1 MARVAGIDLPNKRIV
16 IALTYVYG
24 IGPSRALEI
33 LEKLSIS
40 ESLRANDL
48 TEDQLTDIRN
58 EVSSFVVEGDLR
70 QQVVADIRR
79 LKDISCY
86 RGRRHN
92 MNLPCRGQRTKVNC
106 RTRRGKKK
114 TVAGKKK

>member
-1 MARVAGIDLPNKRIV
+1 MARIAGIDLPNKRIV

-24 IGPSRALEI
+24 IGPSRSVEI
-33 LEKLSIS
+33 LEKLSID
-40 ESLRANDL
+40 ESTRANDL
-48 TEDQLTDIRN
+48 TEDQLTNIRN

-70 QQVVADIRR
+70 QQVAADIRR
-79 LKDISCY
+79 LKDIACY

-92 MNLPCRGQRTKVNC
+92 MKLPCRGQKTKVNC

-114 TVAGKKK
+114 AVTGKK

>member
-1 MARVAGIDLPNKRIV
+1 MARVSGVDLPNKRIV
-16 IALTYVYG
+16 VALTYIFGVG
-24 IGPSRALEI
+24 LTTSQKI

-40 ESLRANDL
+40 EDVRANDL
-48 TEDQLTDIRN
+48 SEDQLAMIR
-58 EVSSFVVEGDLR
+58 EEIASLVVEGDLR
-70 QQVVADIRR
+70 QKVAADIRR
-79 LKDISCY
+79 LKDIACY

-92 MNLPCRGQRTKVNC
+92 VGLPCRGQRTKVNT